1 MSDLLFAG
9 AYAGGAAGAILT
21 LLSHIAPWFGA
32 GNFIR
37 DLDDPQIFGRNIS
50 HREAHFLGIL
60 VHLIA
65 CIASGVLFALGVE
78 RAWFSGFHVIPMLGW
93 TMILLLASSVIVMP
107 LEGHGFFGRKHDAW
121 FVVDAF
127 VTNLLWGGLYLLLI
141 RLWT

>member
-21 LLSHIAPWFGA
+21 LLAHIAPRFGA

-37 DLDDPQIFGRNIS
+37 DLDDPQIFGRAIS
-50 HREAHFLGIL
+50 HREAHFIGIL

-65 CIASGVLFALGVE
+65 CILSGSLFALGVE
-78 RAWFSGFHVIPMLGW
+78 RAWFSGFQVLPMLGW
-93 TMILLLASSVIVMP
+93 SVFILLLSSCIIMP

-121 FVVDAF
+121 FVIDAF
-127 VTNLLWGGLYLLLI
+127 VTNLLWGGLYLVLI